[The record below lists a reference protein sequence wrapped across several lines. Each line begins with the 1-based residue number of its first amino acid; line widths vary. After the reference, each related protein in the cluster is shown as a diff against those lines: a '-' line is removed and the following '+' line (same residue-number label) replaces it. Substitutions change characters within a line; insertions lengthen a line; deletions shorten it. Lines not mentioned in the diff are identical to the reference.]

1 MNQSRL
7 GDHVNFLSGFA
18 FKSSLFNQQKNG
30 VPIIRI
36 RDVVSGHSE
45 TYYSGEYDHRYIVEK
60 GDYLIGMDG
69 EFNLAKWKSGPALLN
84 QRVCKIGEVSENLDR
99 DYLARYLAILLKKI
113 EAETPFVTV
122 KHLSVKKLNESLIP
136 LPALSEQK
144 RIAAILDAADALRA
158 KRRESIEQ
166 LDKLAQSVFI
176 DMFGD
181 PVTNPKGWDKK
192 TIGGLLVAKPNNGV
206 FRKNPEYLDDSGDG
220 IPVVWVEELFRGQS
234 ISTIKSRR
242 LLATQNEIEK
252 YGLRYGDI
260 LFCRSSL
267 KLEGIAY
274 SNVYLGKENDALFE
288 CHVIRI
294 SPNTEI
300 IDPIFLNFQL
310 RTTPM
315 RSVLKSKAKTS
326 TMTTIDQK
334 ALSSVEVL
342 TPPMALQHRFS
353 KIFAFINLLK
363 NQSLAHMA
371 EQDILFASLQSRA
384 FSGSL

>member
-1 MNQSRL
+1 MKQSRL

-144 RIAAILDAADALRA
+144 RIATILDAADALRA

-181 PVTNPKGWDKK
+181 PVTNPKGWSVGVLGDVVSEKPSYGSGASAVDYDPTMPRYIRITDIESNGDLSVEAK
-192 TIGGLLVAKPNNGV
+192 SASVSATEEEKYKLLVGDVLLARSGATVGKSYLHKDQTLRSIYAGYLIR
-206 FRKNPEYLDDSGDG
+206 FRTDQSILLPEF
-220 IPVVWVEELFRGQS
+220 LFRFTQTRAYWRWV
-234 ISTIKSRR
+234 STQARAVAQPNIN
-242 LLATQNEIEK
+242 AQM
-252 YGLRYGDI
+252 
-260 LFCRSSL
+260 
-267 KLEGIAY
+267 Y
-274 SNVYLGKENDALFE
+274 SAM
-288 CHVIRI
+288 
-294 SPNTEI
+294 
-300 IDPIFLNFQL
+300 PIFLPPISL
-310 RTTPM
+310 
-315 RSVLKSKAKTS
+315 
-326 TMTTIDQK
+326 QK
-334 ALSSVEVL
+334 AFIKVVERID
-342 TPPMALQHRFS
+342 AQKDSARIHQLQ
-353 KIFAFINLLK
+353 
-363 NQSLAHMA
+363 M
-371 EQDILFASLQSRA
+371 DPLFETLQSQA
-384 FSGSL
+384 FSGNL